1 MVYSKTMDSN
11 NSIKAIKKYLKSS
24 AHQEDKFDIADLWT
38 YVNNICKNNKNI
50 KKCPLD
56 DGKCFSKQIHN
67 EIK

>member
-1 MVYSKTMDSN
+1 MDSN

-38 YVNNICKNNKNI
+38 YVNNICKKNKPI

-56 DGKCFSKQIHN
+56 KDCFSKGVY
-67 EIK
+67 EDLKTSK